1 MSLNIII
8 LAAGGGKRM
17 HSALPKVMHKVGGKS
32 MLEHVLIAAQ
42 KLKPKTLNVVV
53 NSEIENIKDSFEG
66 YKINW
71 HNQLEQKGTA
81 DAVKIVLP
89 SLQKKEKVLILYA
102 DTPLIDFQLLEK
114 FINYM
119 PESHVKVLTVELDNP
134 YGYGR
139 IIREQAK
146 EEIIAKIIEESEADE
161 TQKNIKECNTGIVF
175 SDVDILESLIN
186 EVKNDN
192 SRKEFYLTDIVSIA
206 NSKDLFV
213 APLLS
218 KECNS
223 LLGVNDKCQLENTE
237 QIYQSNNRKK
247 FLEQGVTMLD
257 SRSVFFKGDVE
268 IGIDVE
274 IDANV
279 ILEGN
284 VKLGDNVK
292 VRSNTIIKDSVI
304 SNDTEIKPYSIVE
317 DSVIGNN
324 CNIGPFARI
333 RPNCNLEENVGIGN
347 FVEVKASNI
356 KKNTKANHLTYLGD
370 SDIGE
375 NVNVGA
381 GVITCNYDGVN
392 KHKTII
398 KDNVFIGSDSQL
410 IAPIIVEE
418 GVTIAAG
425 STITDNSEKDSLLI
439 ARSRQQEKKNW
450 KKIR

>member
-1 MSLNIII
+1 MNLNIII
-8 LAAGGGKRM
+8 LAAGKGKRM
-17 HSALPKVMHKVGGKS
+17 HSSLPKVMHKVGGKS
-32 MLEHVLIAAQ
+32 MLEHVLISAK
-42 KLKPKTLNVVV
+42 KLNPSSINVVL
-53 NSEIENIKDSFEG
+53 SPKIESIKKSFG
-66 YKINW
+66 SYDIAW
-71 HNQLEQKGTA
+71 HSQSEQKGTA

-89 SLQKKEKVLILYA
+89 SLKEDEKVLILYA
-102 DTPLIDFQLLEK
+102 DTPLIDANLLDK

-119 PESHVKVLTVELDNP
+119 PKSDVKVLTVNLEKP
-134 YGYGR
+134 FGYGR
-139 IIREQAK
+139 IIREQAE
-146 EEIIAKIIEESEADE
+146 EEIISKIIEETEADDL
-161 TQKNIKECNTGIVF
+161 QKNIKECNTGIIF
-175 SDVDILESLIN
+175 SDVSTLNSLIS

-192 SRKEFYLTDIVSIA
+192 SKKEFYLTDIVSIA
-206 NSKDLFV
+206 NLKNMMV
-213 APLLS
+213 VPLLS
-218 KECNS
+218 KETNS
-223 LLGVNDKCQLENTE
+223 LLGVNDKLQLEETE

-247 FLEQGVTMLD
+247 FLRQGVTMLD
-257 SRSVFFKGDVE
+257 SKSVFFKGDVE
-268 IGIDVE
+268 IGEDVE
-274 IDANV
+274 IEANV
-279 ILEGN
+279 IFEGN
-284 VKLGDNVK
+284 VKLDDK
-292 VRSNTIIKDSVI
+292 VQIKSNTIIKNSVI
-304 SNDTEIKPYSIVE
+304 SSGTEVKPYTIIE
-317 DSVIGNN
+317 DSLVGKN

-333 RPNCNLEENVGIGN
+333 RPNCTLEESVGIGN

-392 KHKTII
+392 KHKTVI

-450 KKIR
+450 KR

>member
-1 MSLNIII
+1 MNLNIII
-8 LAAGGGKRM
+8 LAAGKGKRM
-17 HSALPKVMHKVGGKS
+17 HSSLPKVMHKVGGKS
-32 MLEHVLIAAQ
+32 MLEHVLISAK
-42 KLKPKTLNVVV
+42 KLNPSSINVVL
-53 NSEIENIKDSFEG
+53 SPKIESIKKSFGG
-66 YKINW
+66 YDIDW
-71 HNQLEQKGTA
+71 HIQSEQKGTA

-89 SLQKKEKVLILYA
+89 SLKKDEKVLILYA
-102 DTPLIDFQLLEK
+102 DTPLIDSNLLDK

-119 PESHVKVLTVELDNP
+119 PKSDVKVLTVNLEKP
-134 YGYGR
+134 FGYGR
-139 IIREQAK
+139 IIREQAE
-146 EEIIAKIIEESEADE
+146 EEIISKIIEETESDDL
-161 TQKNIKECNTGIVF
+161 QKNIKECNTGIIF
-175 SDVDILESLIN
+175 SDVSTLNSLIS

-192 SRKEFYLTDIVSIA
+192 SKKEFYLTDIVSIA
-206 NSKDLFV
+206 NLKNMMV
-213 APLLS
+213 VPLLS
-218 KECNS
+218 KETNS
-223 LLGVNDKCQLENTE
+223 LLGVNDKLQLEETE

-247 FLEQGVTMLD
+247 FLRQGVTMLD
-257 SRSVFFKGDVE
+257 SKSVFFKGDVE
-268 IGIDVE
+268 IGEDVE
-274 IDANV
+274 IEANV
-279 ILEGN
+279 IFEGN
-284 VKLGDNVK
+284 VKLDDK
-292 VRSNTIIKDSVI
+292 VQIKSNTIIKNSVI
-304 SNDTEIKPYSIVE
+304 SSGTEVKPYTIIE
-317 DSVIGNN
+317 DSLVGKN

-333 RPNCNLEENVGIGN
+333 RPNCTLEESVGIGN

-392 KHKTII
+392 KHKTVI

-450 KKIR
+450 KR

>member
-8 LAAGGGKRM
+8 LAAGKGKRM
-17 HSALPKVMHKVGGKS
+17 HSSLPKVMHKVGGKS
-32 MLEHVLIAAQ
+32 MLEHVLISAK
-42 KLKPKTLNVVV
+42 KLNPSSINVVL
-53 NSEIENIKDSFEG
+53 SPKIESIKKSFGG
-66 YKINW
+66 YDIVW
-71 HNQLEQKGTA
+71 HSQSEQKGTA

-89 SLQKKEKVLILYA
+89 SLKEDEKVLILYA
-102 DTPLIDFQLLEK
+102 DTPLIDSNLLDR

-119 PESHVKVLTVELDNP
+119 PKSDVKVLTVNLEKP
-134 YGYGR
+134 FGYGR
-139 IIREQAK
+139 IIREQAE
-146 EEIIAKIIEESEADE
+146 EEIISKIIEETE
-161 TQKNIKECNTGIVF
+161 TDDLQKNIKECNTGIIF
-175 SDVDILESLIN
+175 SDVSTLNSLIS

-192 SRKEFYLTDIVSIA
+192 SKKEFYLTDIVSIA
-206 NSKDLFV
+206 NLKNMMV
-213 APLLS
+213 VPLLS
-218 KECNS
+218 KESNS
-223 LLGVNDKCQLENTE
+223 LLGVNDKLQLEETE
-237 QIYQSNNRKK
+237 QIYQNTNRKK
-247 FLEQGVTMLD
+247 FLRQGVTMLD
-257 SRSVFFKGDVE
+257 SKSVFFKGDVE
-268 IGIDVE
+268 VGEDVE
-274 IDANV
+274 IEANV
-279 ILEGN
+279 IFEGN
-284 VKLGDNVK
+284 VKLGDQVQIK
-292 VRSNTIIKDSVI
+292 SNTIIKNSVI
-304 SNDTEIKPYSIVE
+304 SSGTEVKPFTIIE
-317 DSVIGNN
+317 DSLVGKN

-333 RPNCNLEENVGIGN
+333 RPNSTLEESVGIGN

-392 KHKTII
+392 KHKTVI

-450 KKIR
+450 KR

>member
-8 LAAGGGKRM
+8 LAAGKGKRM
-17 HSALPKVMHKVGGKS
+17 HSSLPKVMHKVGGKS
-32 MLEHVLIAAQ
+32 MLEHVLISAK
-42 KLKPKTLNVVV
+42 KLNPSSINVVL
-53 NSEIENIKDSFEG
+53 SPKIESIKKSFGG
-66 YKINW
+66 YDIAW
-71 HNQLEQKGTA
+71 HSQSEQKGTA

-89 SLQKKEKVLILYA
+89 SLKKDEKVLILYA
-102 DTPLIDFQLLEK
+102 DTPLIDSNLLDK

-119 PESHVKVLTVELDNP
+119 PKSDVKVLTVNLEKP
-134 YGYGR
+134 FGYGR
-139 IIREQAK
+139 IIREQAE
-146 EEIIAKIIEESEADE
+146 EEIISKIIEETEADDL
-161 TQKNIKECNTGIVF
+161 QKNIKECNTGIIF
-175 SDVDILESLIN
+175 SDVSTLNSLIS

-192 SRKEFYLTDIVSIA
+192 SKKEFYLTDIVSIA
-206 NSKDLFV
+206 NLKNMMV
-213 APLLS
+213 VPLLS
-218 KECNS
+218 KETNS
-223 LLGVNDKCQLENTE
+223 LLGVNDKLQLEETE

-247 FLEQGVTMLD
+247 FLRQGVTMLD
-257 SRSVFFKGDVE
+257 SKSVFFKGDVE
-268 IGIDVE
+268 IGEDVE
-274 IDANV
+274 IEANV
-279 ILEGN
+279 IFEGN
-284 VKLGDNVK
+284 VKLGDK
-292 VRSNTIIKDSVI
+292 VQIKSNTIIKNSVI
-304 SNDTEIKPYSIVE
+304 SNGTEVKPYTIIE
-317 DSVIGNN
+317 DSLVGEN

-333 RPNCNLEENVGIGN
+333 RPNCTLEESVGIGN

-392 KHKTII
+392 KHKTVI

-450 KKIR
+450 KR

>member
-8 LAAGGGKRM
+8 LAAGKGKRM
-17 HSALPKVMHKVGGKS
+17 HSSLPKVMHKVGGKS
-32 MLEHVLIAAQ
+32 MLEHVLISAK
-42 KLKPKTLNVVV
+42 KLNPSSINVVL
-53 NSEIENIKDSFEG
+53 SPKIESIKKSFG
-66 YKINW
+66 NYDIAW
-71 HNQLEQKGTA
+71 HSQSEQKGTA

-89 SLQKKEKVLILYA
+89 SLKEDEKVLILYA
-102 DTPLIDFQLLEK
+102 DTPLIDANLLDK

-119 PESHVKVLTVELDNP
+119 PKSDVKVLTVNLEKP
-134 YGYGR
+134 FGYGR
-139 IIREQAK
+139 IIREQAE
-146 EEIIAKIIEESEADE
+146 EEIISKIIEETEADDL
-161 TQKNIKECNTGIVF
+161 QKNIKECNTGIIF
-175 SDVDILESLIN
+175 SDVSTLNSLIS

-192 SRKEFYLTDIVSIA
+192 SKKEFYLTDIVSIA
-206 NSKDLFV
+206 NLKNMMV
-213 APLLS
+213 VPLLS
-218 KECNS
+218 KETNS
-223 LLGVNDKCQLENTE
+223 LLGVNDKLQLEETE

-247 FLEQGVTMLD
+247 FLRQGVTMLD
-257 SRSVFFKGDVE
+257 SKSVFFKGDVE
-268 IGIDVE
+268 IGEDVE
-274 IDANV
+274 IEANV
-279 ILEGN
+279 IFEGN
-284 VKLGDNVK
+284 VKLDDK
-292 VRSNTIIKDSVI
+292 VQIKSNTIIKNSVI
-304 SNDTEIKPYSIVE
+304 SSGTEVKPYTIIE
-317 DSVIGNN
+317 DSLVGKN

-333 RPNCNLEENVGIGN
+333 RPNCTLEESVGIGN

-392 KHKTII
+392 KHKTVI

-450 KKIR
+450 KR

>member
-1 MSLNIII
+1 MNLNIII
-8 LAAGGGKRM
+8 LAAGKGKRM
-17 HSALPKVMHKVGGKS
+17 HSSLPKVMHKVGGKS
-32 MLEHVLIAAQ
+32 MLEHVLISAK
-42 KLKPKTLNVVV
+42 KLNPSSINVVL
-53 NSEIENIKDSFEG
+53 SPKIESIKKSFGG
-66 YKINW
+66 YDIAW
-71 HNQLEQKGTA
+71 HIQSEQKGTA

-89 SLQKKEKVLILYA
+89 SLKEDEKVLILYA
-102 DTPLIDFQLLEK
+102 DTPLIDSNLLDK

-119 PESHVKVLTVELDNP
+119 PKSDVKVLTVNLEKP
-134 YGYGR
+134 FGYGR
-139 IIREQAK
+139 IIREQAE
-146 EEIIAKIIEESEADE
+146 EEIISKIIEETEADDL
-161 TQKNIKECNTGIVF
+161 QKNIKECNTGIIF
-175 SDVDILESLIN
+175 SDVSTLNSLIS

-192 SRKEFYLTDIVSIA
+192 SKKEFYLTDIVSIA
-206 NSKDLFV
+206 NLKNMMV
-213 APLLS
+213 VPLLS
-218 KECNS
+218 KETNS
-223 LLGVNDKCQLENTE
+223 LLGVNDKLQLEETE

-247 FLEQGVTMLD
+247 FLRQGVTMLD
-257 SRSVFFKGDVE
+257 SKSVFFKGDVE
-268 IGIDVE
+268 IGEDVE
-274 IDANV
+274 IEANV
-279 ILEGN
+279 IFEGN
-284 VKLGDNVK
+284 VKLDDK
-292 VRSNTIIKDSVI
+292 VQIKSNTIIKNSVI
-304 SNDTEIKPYSIVE
+304 SSGTEVKPYTIIE
-317 DSVIGNN
+317 DSLVGKN

-333 RPNCNLEENVGIGN
+333 RPNCTLEESVGIGN

-392 KHKTII
+392 KHKTVI

-450 KKIR
+450 KR

>member
-8 LAAGGGKRM
+8 LAAGKGKRM
-17 HSALPKVMHKVGGKS
+17 HSSLPKVMHKVGGKS
-32 MLEHVLIAAQ
+32 MLEHVLISAK
-42 KLKPKTLNVVV
+42 KLNPSSINVVL
-53 NSEIENIKDSFEG
+53 SPKIESIKKSFGG
-66 YKINW
+66 YDIAW
-71 HNQLEQKGTA
+71 HIQSEQKGTA

-89 SLQKKEKVLILYA
+89 SLKEDEKVLILYA
-102 DTPLIDFQLLEK
+102 DTPLIDANLLDK

-119 PESHVKVLTVELDNP
+119 PKSDVKVLTVNLEKP
-134 YGYGR
+134 FGYGR
-139 IIREQAK
+139 IIREQAE
-146 EEIIAKIIEESEADE
+146 EEIISKIIEETEADDL
-161 TQKNIKECNTGIVF
+161 QKNIKECNTGIIF
-175 SDVDILESLIN
+175 SDVSTLNSLIS

-192 SRKEFYLTDIVSIA
+192 SKKEFYLTDIVSIA
-206 NSKDLFV
+206 NLKNMMV
-213 APLLS
+213 VPLLS
-218 KECNS
+218 KETNS
-223 LLGVNDKCQLENTE
+223 LLGVNDKLQLEETE

-247 FLEQGVTMLD
+247 FLRQGVTMLD
-257 SRSVFFKGDVE
+257 SKSVFFKGDVE
-268 IGIDVE
+268 IGEDVE
-274 IDANV
+274 IEANV
-279 ILEGN
+279 IFEGN
-284 VKLGDNVK
+284 VKLGDK
-292 VRSNTIIKDSVI
+292 VQIKSNTIIKNSVI
-304 SNDTEIKPYSIVE
+304 SSGTEVKPYTIIE
-317 DSVIGNN
+317 DSLVGKN

-333 RPNCNLEENVGIGN
+333 RPNCTLEESVGIGN

-392 KHKTII
+392 KHKTVI

-450 KKIR
+450 KR

>member
-8 LAAGGGKRM
+8 LAAGKGKRM
-17 HSALPKVMHKVGGKS
+17 HSSLPKVMHKVGGKS
-32 MLEHVLIAAQ
+32 MLEHVLISAK
-42 KLKPKTLNVVV
+42 KLNPSSINVVL
-53 NSEIENIKDSFEG
+53 SPKIESIKKSFGG
-66 YKINW
+66 YDIVW
-71 HNQLEQKGTA
+71 HSQSEQKGTA

-89 SLQKKEKVLILYA
+89 SLKEDEKVLILYA
-102 DTPLIDFQLLEK
+102 DTPLIDSNLLDR

-119 PESHVKVLTVELDNP
+119 PKSDVKVLTVNLEKP
-134 YGYGR
+134 FGYGR
-139 IIREQAK
+139 IIREQAE
-146 EEIIAKIIEESEADE
+146 EEIISKIIEETEADDL
-161 TQKNIKECNTGIVF
+161 QKNIKECNTGIIF
-175 SDVDILESLIN
+175 SDVSTLNSLIS

-192 SRKEFYLTDIVSIA
+192 SKKEFYLTDIVSIA
-206 NSKDLFV
+206 NLKNMMV
-213 APLLS
+213 VPLLS
-218 KECNS
+218 KESNS
-223 LLGVNDKCQLENTE
+223 LLGVNDKLQLEETE
-237 QIYQSNNRKK
+237 QIYQNTNRKK
-247 FLEQGVTMLD
+247 FLRQGVTMLD
-257 SRSVFFKGDVE
+257 SKSVFFKGDVE
-268 IGIDVE
+268 VGEDVE
-274 IDANV
+274 IEANV
-279 ILEGN
+279 IFEGN
-284 VKLGDNVK
+284 VKLGDQVQIK
-292 VRSNTIIKDSVI
+292 SNTIIKNSVI
-304 SNDTEIKPYSIVE
+304 SSGTEVKPYTIIE
-317 DSVIGNN
+317 DSLVGKN

-333 RPNCNLEENVGIGN
+333 RPNSTLEESVGIGN

-392 KHKTII
+392 KHKTVI

-450 KKIR
+450 KR

>member
-8 LAAGGGKRM
+8 LAAGSGKRM
-17 HSALPKVMHKVGGKS
+17 HSALPKVMHKVGGKP
-32 MLEHVLIAAQ
+32 MLEHVLISAQ
-42 KLKPKTLNVVV
+42 KLKPKTINVVV
-53 NSEIENIKDSFEG
+53 NSQIENIKESFED

-89 SLQKKEKVLILYA
+89 SLQEKEKVLILYA
-102 DTPLIDFQLLEK
+102 DTPLIDSQLLEK

-119 PESHVKVLTVELDNP
+119 PKSSVKILTTKLDDP

-139 IIREQAK
+139 IIREQAE

-175 SDVDILESLIN
+175 SDVNTLESLIS
-186 EVKNDN
+186 EVKNNN
-192 SRKEFYLTDIVSIA
+192 SKKEFYLTDIVSIA
-206 NSKDLFV
+206 NGKNLAV
-213 APLLS
+213 APLLV
-218 KECNS
+218 KESDS
-223 LLGVNDKCQLENTE
+223 LLGVNDKCQLETTE
-237 QIYQSNNRKK
+237 QIYQNNNRKK

-268 IGIDVE
+268 IGTDVE

-284 VKLGDNVK
+284 VKLGNNVK
-292 VRSNTIIKDSVI
+292 VSANTIIKDSVI
-304 SNDTEIKPYSIVE
+304 SNNTEIKPYSIVE
-317 DSVIGNN
+317 DSFIGNN

-392 KHKTII
+392 KHKTVI

>member
-8 LAAGGGKRM
+8 LAAGKGKRM
-17 HSALPKVMHKVGGKS
+17 HSSLPKVMHKVGGKS
-32 MLEHVLIAAQ
+32 MLEHVLISAK
-42 KLKPKTLNVVV
+42 KLNPSSINVVL
-53 NSEIENIKDSFEG
+53 SPKIESIKKSFGG
-66 YKINW
+66 YDIVW
-71 HNQLEQKGTA
+71 HSQSEQKGTA

-89 SLQKKEKVLILYA
+89 SLKEDEKVLILYA
-102 DTPLIDFQLLEK
+102 DTPLIDSNLLDR

-119 PESHVKVLTVELDNP
+119 PKSDVKVLTVNLEKP
-134 YGYGR
+134 FGYGR
-139 IIREQAK
+139 IIREQAE
-146 EEIIAKIIEESEADE
+146 EEIISKIIEETE
-161 TQKNIKECNTGIVF
+161 TDDLQKNIKECNTGIIF
-175 SDVDILESLIN
+175 SDVSTLNSLIS

-192 SRKEFYLTDIVSIA
+192 SKKEFYLTDIVSIA
-206 NSKDLFV
+206 NLKNMMV
-213 APLLS
+213 VPLLS
-218 KECNS
+218 KESNS
-223 LLGVNDKCQLENTE
+223 LLGVNDKLQLEETE
-237 QIYQSNNRKK
+237 QIYQNTNRKK
-247 FLEQGVTMLD
+247 FLRQGVTMLD
-257 SRSVFFKGDVE
+257 SKSVFFKGDVE
-268 IGIDVE
+268 VGEDVE
-274 IDANV
+274 IEANV
-279 ILEGN
+279 IFEGN
-284 VKLGDNVK
+284 VKLGDQVQIK
-292 VRSNTIIKDSVI
+292 SNTIIKNSVI
-304 SNDTEIKPYSIVE
+304 SSGTEVKPYTIIE
-317 DSVIGNN
+317 DSLVGKN

-333 RPNCNLEENVGIGN
+333 RPNSTLEESVGIGN

-392 KHKTII
+392 KHKTVI

-450 KKIR
+450 KR

>member
-1 MSLNIII
+1 MNLNIII
-8 LAAGGGKRM
+8 LAAGKGKRM
-17 HSALPKVMHKVGGKS
+17 HSSLPKVMHKVGGKS
-32 MLEHVLIAAQ
+32 MLEHVLISAK
-42 KLKPKTLNVVV
+42 KLNPSSINVVL
-53 NSEIENIKDSFEG
+53 SPKIESIKKSFGG
-66 YKINW
+66 YDIAW
-71 HNQLEQKGTA
+71 HCQSEQKGTA

-89 SLQKKEKVLILYA
+89 SLKEDEKVLILYA
-102 DTPLIDFQLLEK
+102 DTPLIDSNLLDK

-119 PESHVKVLTVELDNP
+119 PKSDVKVLTVNLEKP
-134 YGYGR
+134 FGYGR
-139 IIREQAK
+139 IIREQAE
-146 EEIIAKIIEESEADE
+146 EEIISKIIEETEADDL
-161 TQKNIKECNTGIVF
+161 QKNIKECNTGIIF
-175 SDVDILESLIN
+175 SDVSTLNSLIS

-192 SRKEFYLTDIVSIA
+192 SKKEFYLTDIVSIA
-206 NSKDLFV
+206 NLKNMMV
-213 APLLS
+213 VPLLS
-218 KECNS
+218 KETNS
-223 LLGVNDKCQLENTE
+223 LLGVNDKLQLEETE

-247 FLEQGVTMLD
+247 FLRQGVTMLD
-257 SRSVFFKGDVE
+257 SKSVFFKGDVE
-268 IGIDVE
+268 IGEDVE
-274 IDANV
+274 IEANV
-279 ILEGN
+279 IFEGN
-284 VKLGDNVK
+284 VKLDDK
-292 VRSNTIIKDSVI
+292 VQIKSNTIIKNSVI
-304 SNDTEIKPYSIVE
+304 SSGTEVKPYTIIE
-317 DSVIGNN
+317 DSLVGKN

-333 RPNCNLEENVGIGN
+333 RPNCTLEESVGIGN

-392 KHKTII
+392 KHKTVI

-450 KKIR
+450 KR

>member
-1 MSLNIII
+1 MNLNIII
-8 LAAGGGKRM
+8 LAAGKGKRM
-17 HSALPKVMHKVGGKS
+17 HSSRPKVMHKVGGKS
-32 MLEHVLIAAQ
+32 MLEHVLISAK
-42 KLKPKTLNVVV
+42 KLNPSSINVVL
-53 NSEIENIKDSFEG
+53 SPKIESIKKSFGG
-66 YKINW
+66 YDIAW
-71 HNQLEQKGTA
+71 HIQSEQKGTA

-89 SLQKKEKVLILYA
+89 SLKEDEKVLILYA
-102 DTPLIDFQLLEK
+102 DTPLIDSNLLDK

-119 PESHVKVLTVELDNP
+119 PKSDVKVLTVNLEKP
-134 YGYGR
+134 FGYGR
-139 IIREQAK
+139 IIREQAE
-146 EEIIAKIIEESEADE
+146 EEIISKIIEETEADDL
-161 TQKNIKECNTGIVF
+161 QKNIKECNTGIIF
-175 SDVDILESLIN
+175 SDVSTLNSLIS

-192 SRKEFYLTDIVSIA
+192 SKKEFYLTDIVSIA
-206 NSKDLFV
+206 NLKNMMV
-213 APLLS
+213 VPLLS
-218 KECNS
+218 KETNS
-223 LLGVNDKCQLENTE
+223 LLGVNDKLQLEETE

-247 FLEQGVTMLD
+247 FLRQGVTMLD
-257 SRSVFFKGDVE
+257 SKSVFFKGDVE
-268 IGIDVE
+268 IGEDVE
-274 IDANV
+274 IEANV
-279 ILEGN
+279 IFEGN
-284 VKLGDNVK
+284 VKLGDK
-292 VRSNTIIKDSVI
+292 VQIKSNTIIKNSDI
-304 SNDTEIKPYSIVE
+304 SSGTEVKPYTIIE
-317 DSVIGNN
+317 DSLVGKN

-333 RPNCNLEENVGIGN
+333 RPNSTLEENVGIGN

-392 KHKTII
+392 KHKTVI

-450 KKIR
+450 KR

>member
-8 LAAGGGKRM
+8 LAAGKGKRM
-17 HSALPKVMHKVGGKS
+17 HSSLPKVMHKVGGKS
-32 MLEHVLIAAQ
+32 MLEHVLISAK
-42 KLKPKTLNVVV
+42 KLNPSSINVVL
-53 NSEIENIKDSFEG
+53 SPKIESIKKSFGG
-66 YKINW
+66 YDIAW
-71 HNQLEQKGTA
+71 HSQSEQKGTA

-89 SLQKKEKVLILYA
+89 SLKKDEKVLILYA
-102 DTPLIDFQLLEK
+102 DTPLIDSNLLDK

-119 PESHVKVLTVELDNP
+119 PKSDVKVLTVNLEKP
-134 YGYGR
+134 FGYGR
-139 IIREQAK
+139 IIREQAE
-146 EEIIAKIIEESEADE
+146 EEIISKIIEETEADDL
-161 TQKNIKECNTGIVF
+161 QKNIKECNTGIIF
-175 SDVDILESLIN
+175 SDVSTLNSLIS

-192 SRKEFYLTDIVSIA
+192 SKKEFYLTDIVSIA
-206 NSKDLFV
+206 NLKNMMV
-213 APLLS
+213 VPLLS
-218 KECNS
+218 KETNS
-223 LLGVNDKCQLENTE
+223 LLGVNDKLQLEETE

-247 FLEQGVTMLD
+247 FLRQGVTMLD
-257 SRSVFFKGDVE
+257 SKSVFFKGDVE
-268 IGIDVE
+268 IGEDVE
-274 IDANV
+274 IEANV
-279 ILEGN
+279 IFEGN
-284 VKLGDNVK
+284 VKLGDK
-292 VRSNTIIKDSVI
+292 VQIKSNTIIKNSVI
-304 SNDTEIKPYSIVE
+304 SSGTEVKPYTIIE
-317 DSVIGNN
+317 DSLVGKN

-333 RPNCNLEENVGIGN
+333 RPNCTLEESVGIGN

-392 KHKTII
+392 KHKTVI

-450 KKIR
+450 KR

>member
-8 LAAGGGKRM
+8 LAAGKGKRM
-17 HSALPKVMHKVGGKS
+17 HSSLPKVMHKVGGKS
-32 MLEHVLIAAQ
+32 MLEHVLISAK
-42 KLKPKTLNVVV
+42 KLNPSSINVVL
-53 NSEIENIKDSFEG
+53 SPKIESIKKSFGG
-66 YKINW
+66 YDIDW
-71 HNQLEQKGTA
+71 HIQSEQKGTA

-89 SLQKKEKVLILYA
+89 SLKEDEKVLILYA
-102 DTPLIDFQLLEK
+102 DTPLIDSNLLDK

-119 PESHVKVLTVELDNP
+119 PKSDVKVLTVNLEKP
-134 YGYGR
+134 FGYGR
-139 IIREQAK
+139 IIREQAE
-146 EEIIAKIIEESEADE
+146 EEIISKIIEETEADDL
-161 TQKNIKECNTGIVF
+161 QKNIKECNTGIIF
-175 SDVDILESLIN
+175 SDVSTLNSLIS

-192 SRKEFYLTDIVSIA
+192 SKKEFYLTDIVSIA
-206 NSKDLFV
+206 NLKNMMV
-213 APLLS
+213 VPLLS
-218 KECNS
+218 KETNS
-223 LLGVNDKCQLENTE
+223 LLGVNDKLQLEETE

-247 FLEQGVTMLD
+247 FLRQGVTMLD
-257 SRSVFFKGDVE
+257 SKSVFFKGDVE
-268 IGIDVE
+268 IGEDVE
-274 IDANV
+274 IEANV
-279 ILEGN
+279 IFEGN
-284 VKLGDNVK
+284 VKLGDK
-292 VRSNTIIKDSVI
+292 VQIKSNTIIKNSVI
-304 SNDTEIKPYSIVE
+304 SSGTEVKPYTIIE
-317 DSVIGNN
+317 DSLVGKN

-333 RPNCNLEENVGIGN
+333 RPNCTLEESVGIGN

-392 KHKTII
+392 KHKTVI

-450 KKIR
+450 KR